1 MTVISPTEPTYVV
14 RPVPDVDRARLRAAV
29 DAAEPGPL
37 LMAMVHM
44 TGDATLLREFRTR
57 LDAERGDGPGVPG
70 RYPDAVAA
78 DVRARAF
85 ALFEGGMTPRLTVP
99 DDELFLRMAE
109 VCVDDAVGEEFAA
122 HLREMCGFEPDRR
135 HVPVTKAPPDD
146 FRVIV
151 IGAGMVGLNAGVKLA
166 EAGFEYLIFE
176 ERDDIGGTWSRN
188 VYPGAAVDTPSH
200 FYSYSFELNPDWS
213 MYYPTGPEYLE
224 YMRHVVD
231 KYGLRPDIAFGT
243 KVLRCEWDEK
253 SCRWRVTVRA
263 ADGSVRVHE
272 ANAVVTATGMLNA
285 PSTPDIDGID
295 SFTGT
300 VMHTAE
306 WDPATDLT
314 GKRVVMLGTGCTA
327 VQVAASLAD
336 EVADLHV
343 VCRQPHWMVAEP
355 MVEKA
360 VPEAA
365 RWAMSHIPYYQQWFR
380 VKTYWYAG
388 DKGWDKPRIDPGW
401 DADRPSVS
409 AANDVVLRAC
419 LDHLERT
426 FPDRP
431 DIRAAL
437 TPDFPP
443 YAKRIVKDPGFLAAL
458 ARDNVSLHRASFRR
472 IEPNGVVTTEGEFI
486 EADVIVFATGF
497 KLEFLSFMDVIGRD
511 GRKLADEWAGQ
522 DPRAH
527 LGITVPGFPNLFV
540 TAGPNSAP
548 NHGGGHNSVSEGHV
562 HYLIECLRYLV
573 ENSRSAMEPRRDV
586 TDEYNRRV
594 DASLDRT
601 VWRHGGTANGYYRNE
616 AGRAWI
622 SCPWRLV
629 DYWAMLRT
637 PDPADHLF
645 FDATATTTPK

>member
-1 MTVISPTEPTYVV
+1 MTVISPTDPTYVV
-14 RPVPDVDRARLRAAV
+14 QPVPDVDRGRLRAAV
-29 DAAEPGPL
+29 AAAEPGPL
-37 LMAMVHM
+37 LMALVHT
-44 TGDATLLREFRTR
+44 TGDVSLLTEFRAM
-57 LDAERGDGPGVPG
+57 LDAERGEARTVAG
-70 RYPDAVAA
+70 RYPEAVAA
-78 DVRARAF
+78 EVRARAL
-85 ALFEGGMTPRLTVP
+85 ALLEGGMAPRLTVP
-99 DDELFLRMAE
+99 DDDLFRRMAE

-122 HLREMCGFEPDRR
+122 HLREMCGFEPARR
-135 HVPVTKAPPDD
+135 HVPVTKAPPDG

-166 EAGFEYLIFE
+166 EAGFDYLIFE
-176 ERDDIGGTWSRN
+176 KRDDIGGTWSRN

-231 KYGLRPDIAFGT
+231 KYHLRRNIAFRT
-243 KVLRCEWDEK
+243 KVLSCEWVEE
-253 SCRWRVTVRA
+253 SCRWRVTVQA
-263 ADGSVRVHE
+263 ADGSVQVHE

-285 PSTPDIDGID
+285 PSEPDIDGRD

-306 WDPATDLT
+306 WDPAVDLT

-327 VQVAASLAD
+327 VQVAASLAS
-336 EVADLHV
+336 EVGDLHV
-343 VCRQPHWMVAEP
+343 VFRQPHWMVAEP
-355 MVEKA
+355 MVDKA

-365 RWAMSHIPYYQQWFR
+365 RWAMANIPYYQQWFR

-388 DKGWDKPRIDPGW
+388 DKGWDKPRIDPDW

-409 AANDVVLRAC
+409 AANDIVLRAC

-472 IEPNGVVTTEGEFI
+472 IEPNGVVTTEGDFI
-486 EADVIVFATGF
+486 EADVIIFATGF

-511 GRKLADEWAGQ
+511 GRKLADEWAGN

-527 LGITVPGFPNLFV
+527 LGITVPGFPNFFV

-562 HYLIECLRYLV
+562 HYVIECLQYLI

-594 DASLDRT
+594 DEALDKT

-616 AGRAWI
+616 SGRAWI

-629 DYWAMLRT
+629 DYWAMLRS
-637 PDPADHLF
+637 PVPEDHIF
-645 FDATATTTPK
+645 FDTTTEEPS